1 MTVFRLTLVTSFLLL
16 AACAPKPQVSE
27 TSQNLEALPPGA
39 KPSRNQIETP
49 AKSNS
54 SALNK
59 QALITTQETLT
70 KTGTSK
76 TAVLLDNR
84 NKAKGDNSSAT
95 QITSWEI
102 SGALAARSK
111 GKGWSASLNW
121 VQRGAGN
128 YQMRLSGPLGS
139 GTILINKSG
148 GTVTLQDGPKKSSS
162 SNAESLLKQQTGVSL
177 PVPNL
182 YYWVR
187 GIAAPGSVQGKK
199 YDEAGRLQALRQSG
213 YTIDYQQYTSVGK
226 AVLPTS
232 IRLQGNGIFMK
243 LIIKHWRV

>member
-1 MTVFRLTLVTSFLLL
+1 MIVFRLTFVASFLLL
-16 AACAPKPQVSE
+16 AACAPKPQLSE
-27 TSQNLEALPPGA
+27 TSRNVETPPPGTKASKIQLEA
-39 KPSRNQIETP
+39 P
-49 AKSNS
+49 ANS
-54 SALNK
+54 SPNAINKKALK
-59 QALITTQETLT
+59 TTNETLT
-70 KTGTSK
+70 ETGTTK
-76 TAVLLDNR
+76 TAVLLDKKNP
-84 NKAKGDNSSAT
+84 KGDNSSASK
-95 QITSWEI
+95 ITSWEI

-111 GKGWSASLNW
+111 GKGWSATLNW

-199 YDEAGRLQALRQSG
+199 YDEAGRLQVLRQSG
-213 YTIDYQQYTSVGK
+213 YTIEYQQYSSVGG
-226 AVLPTS
+226 AALPTS

-243 LIIKHWRV
+243 LIIKNWRV